1 MLLLGDLLRL
11 HVYSEAEKFLK
22 PWWDVVIDYLNLVL
36 VMIAVV
42 CGVVGLYAPG
52 PVCIPVLRCPAHNS
66 SLQKREMCAMI
77 RNSSEN
83 GENSLNITAAVPF
96 SNRNMFDYINSECT
110 ESICYLVRFFPN
122 VLIVAAGCCVVCS
135 AAWFAL
141 KSHILEEFSYLLQQC
156 YKHAGSKNTA
166 TKSNV
171 NNSTSTTT
179 CTFDEHSPSVT
190 FTISVKQHE
199 GSAPPSAIEEDRN
212 RLGERLENFRK
223 DFHKNDVGVCRCFCC
238 LCFAS
243 CCRCCTST
251 EPVVNG
257 ELEEQALNPPPRQDI
272 EGGRN
277 RLGERLENFRKDF
290 HENDVGVCRCF
301 CCLCFAS
308 CCRCCTSTEPVVNG
322 ELEEQALNPPPRQDI
337 EGGRNRVRNTSNLCS
352 GKCSYVIISFIQAV
366 VSAVTSILV
375 LCLYKKEINRQYE
388 CNISEKIPGLVYDH
402 FVCSDS
408 ISQFYSLCAILF
420 VVTSGS
426 HMAFSLFKLYVIRK
440 LFWKLDFTVGEPPGL
455 TFMLKLVEFS
465 NPAYVEPFRDMYRPF
480 S

>member
-22 PWWDVVIDYLNLVL
+22 PWWDIVIDYLNLVL

-42 CGVVGLYAPG
+42 CGVVGLYAPS

-110 ESICYLVRFFPN
+110 ENIHDLIRFFPN

-141 KSHILEEFSYLLQQC
+141 KSHVLEEFSYLLRQC
-156 YKHAGSKNTA
+156 YKHAGSKNIA

-179 CTFDEHSPSVT
+179 CTFEEHSPSVT
-190 FTISVKQHE
+190 FTVSVKQHE

-212 RLGERLENFRK
+212 RLGERL
-223 DFHKNDVGVCRCFCC
+223 
-238 LCFAS
+238 
-243 CCRCCTST
+243 
-251 EPVVNG
+251 
-257 ELEEQALNPPPRQDI
+257 Q
-272 EGGRN
+272 
-277 RLGERLENFRKDF
+277 NFRKDF

-352 GKCSYVIISFIQAV
+352 GKCSYVITSFIQAV
-366 VSAVTSILV
+366 VSVVTSILV

-388 CNISEKIPGLVYDH
+388 CNISERIPGLVCDH
-402 FVCSDS
+402 FVCSYS
-408 ISQFYSLCAILF
+408 INQFYSLCAILF
-420 VVTSGS
+420 FVTSFF

-440 LFWKLDFTVGEPPGL
+440 LFWKLDSKVGEPPGL

-465 NPAYVEPFRDMYRPF
+465 NPAYVKPFRDMYNENRATEADN
-480 S
+480 

>member
-22 PWWDVVIDYLNLVL
+22 PWWDIVIDYLNLVL

-42 CGVVGLYAPG
+42 CGVVGLYAPS

-96 SNRNMFDYINSECT
+96 SDRNMFDYINSECT
-110 ESICYLVRFFPN
+110 ENIYDLVRFFPN
-122 VLIVAAGCCVVCS
+122 VLIAAAGCSVVCS

-141 KSHILEEFSYLLQQC
+141 KSHVLEEFSYLLQQC

-179 CTFDEHSPSVT
+179 CTFEEHSPSVT
-190 FTISVKQHE
+190 FTVSVQQHE
-199 GSAPPSAIEEDRN
+199 GSAPPSAIEDRK

-223 DFHKNDVGVCRCFCC
+223 DFHKNDVGVCRCFC

-257 ELEEQALNPPPRQDI
+257 ELEEQPLDPPPQQNI

-277 RLGERLENFRKDF
+277 
-290 HENDVGVCRCF
+290 
-301 CCLCFAS
+301 
-308 CCRCCTSTEPVVNG
+308 T
-322 ELEEQALNPPPRQDI
+322 
-337 EGGRNRVRNTSNLCS
+337 NLCS
-352 GKCSYVIISFIQAV
+352 GKCSYVITSFIQAV

-375 LCLYKKEINRQYE
+375 LCLKELEIKRQYE
-388 CNISEKIPGLVYDH
+388 CNISKRIPGLVYDN
-402 FVCSDS
+402 FVCSYS
-408 ISQFYSLCAILF
+408 ISQFYSLCAIVF
-420 VVTSGS
+420 AVTSGS
-426 HMAFSLFKLYVIRK
+426 HMVLSFFKLSVIRK
-440 LFWKLDFTVGEPPGL
+440 LFWKLDSNVGEPPGL

-465 NPAYVEPFRDMYRPF
+465 NPAYVKPFRDMYNENRATEADN
-480 S
+480 